1 MEEVDL
7 KDLLI
12 VEPTDRKYTFLLD
25 FDWSGYYY
33 SKNTDFDY
41 DEVQNLYGDTV
52 ENFVQEMRELG
63 LTTAKLK
70 KGYLYGIVYY
80 ITFRSVHDAMAFKLT
95 WS

>member
-1 MEEVDL
+1 MEDEF
-7 KDLLI
+7 KDLLVI
-12 VEPTDRKYTFLLD
+12 EPTDRKHTFLLD

-41 DEVQNLYGDTV
+41 DETQDIYHGLVRD
-52 ENFVQEMRELG
+52 FVQEMRELG